1 MCVNDPL
8 RPSHQRTR
16 RRNTD
21 LLVSEPA
28 QRHRGTWRH
37 SLLIDVDLNDAPVA
51 VLGSASDARRAL
63 RRYRAGG
70 AVVEHWALPGPGL
83 AESLQRA
90 SLVVIATR
98 DPLWDDVIAT
108 TRCATPVIRHAPA
121 SSIGHITLVG
131 GGPGAP
137 ELMTVAARAALGD
150 ADVVFCDRLGPR
162 SAVREMAVGAEIVD
176 VGKRPGHH
184 AVPQEQIERL
194 MVERALRGEHVVRL
208 KGGDPFVL
216 GRGREEV
223 EAALAEGI
231 HVSVI
236 PGVTSAI
243 AAPSAA
249 GIPVTY
255 RGVSQ
260 LFTVLSGHTAPTEEQ
275 CRQLK
280 ALGGTVVILMG
291 VGTVHRTAA
300 ALVAAGMAGTTPVGI
315 IERAHTPEQRTT
327 VCTLEDLSA
336 NVARVGCASPAVIVI
351 GDVVR
356 LAHCWPPEFATS
368 AATFATDTA
377 ERRS

>member
-1 MCVNDPL
+1 M
-8 RPSHQRTR
+8 
-16 RRNTD
+16 
-21 LLVSEPA
+21 
-28 QRHRGTWRH
+28 
-37 SLLIDVDLNDAPVA
+37 A
-51 VLGSASDARRAL
+51 VLGSAGDARRAL
-63 RRYRAGG
+63 RRYRAAG

-83 AESLQRA
+83 IESLRGA
-90 SLVVIATR
+90 SLVVRATR
-98 DPLWDDVIAT
+98 DPVWDDVIAAC
-108 TRCATPVIRHAPA
+108 RAIPVITHAPA
-121 SSIGHITLVG
+121 GSTGRITLVG

-137 ELMTVAARAALGD
+137 DLMTVAARAALGD

-162 SAVREMAVGAEIVD
+162 SAAREMALGAELVD

-243 AAPSAA
+243 AAPGAA

-275 CRQLK
+275 CRQLT

-291 VGTVHRTAA
+291 VGTVHHTAA
-300 ALVAAGMAGTTPVGI
+300 SMVAAGMAATTPAGI

-327 VCTLEDLSA
+327 VCTLADLSA
-336 NVARVGCASPAVIVI
+336 NVARVVCASPAVIVI

-368 AATFATDTA
+368 ATTFAPDTATFATDTA